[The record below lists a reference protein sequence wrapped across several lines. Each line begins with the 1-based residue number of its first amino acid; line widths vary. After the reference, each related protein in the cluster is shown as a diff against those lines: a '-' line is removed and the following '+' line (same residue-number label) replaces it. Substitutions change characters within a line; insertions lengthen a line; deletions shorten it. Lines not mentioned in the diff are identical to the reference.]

1 MKDEPSGDPKSAP
14 DASGAAEASPRRSS
28 RMVSGSPIYDG
39 WFIVLAGTLT
49 AMLTNPGRT

>member
-1 MKDEPSGDPKSAP
+1 MKDEPSGDPKAAP

-28 RMVSGSPIYDG
+28 RMVSGSPIYYG
-39 WFIVLAGTLT
+39 WFIVVAGTLT